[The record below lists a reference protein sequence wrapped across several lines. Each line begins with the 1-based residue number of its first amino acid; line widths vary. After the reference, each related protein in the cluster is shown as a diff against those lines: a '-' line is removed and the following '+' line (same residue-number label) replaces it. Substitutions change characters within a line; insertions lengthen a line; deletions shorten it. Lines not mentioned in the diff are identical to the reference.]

1 MSHYSCTLHCLRQ
14 DEQIK
19 CRQWRCDC
27 KGLVACGIS
36 FRWLTWK
43 WPGLWVSHC
52 HLCLVIESC
61 QFFFYYFNIGELS
74 CFHGNFDTLF
84 CLRRKTPMLLFLY
97 FFFST
102 LTIFDLNYIF
112 YLQKFE
118 LLTVCISHNYWFG
131 KGVSHHYSDK
141 MPIHIHYGQI
151 TSTHGKNSQ
160 VSSSYLCL

>member
-61 QFFFYYFNIGELS
+61 QFFFIILISGNCHAFMATLTH
-74 CFHGNFDTLF
+74 CFVCVGKLPCFFF
-84 CLRRKTPMLLFLY
+84 CI
-97 FFFST
+97 FFST